1 MKIELKRFA
10 YTPFGVF
17 GTLYLSEFQCYT
29 VERPWLGNEQKVSC
43 IPEGLYKTRLG
54 YFNRGGYDCYEILDV
69 PDRSLIK
76 IHIGNTMDD
85 VLGCIAL
92 GLDLGCIGGK
102 WAVLRSKLAYDNF
115 MRSLSYSTF
124 GHEILIYREIG

>member
-17 GTLYLSEFQCYT
+17 GTLYLQQFQCYT
-29 VERPWLGNEQKVSC
+29 VERPWLGNEPRVSC
-43 IPEGLYKTRLG
+43 IPEGLYQMRLSH
-54 YFNRGGYDCYEILDV
+54 FNRGGYDCYEILDV

-76 IHIGNTMDD
+76 IHIGNTMED

-92 GLDLGCIGGK
+92 GRDLGCLAGK
-102 WAVLRSKLAYDNF
+102 WAVLRSKLAYEDF
-115 MRSLSYSTF
+115 MRSLLPRHSA
-124 GHEILIYREIG
+124 EILIYREVI